1 MTEKTKNFDKAL
13 NAYQKAEDLM
23 VKAIE
28 KECRSILK
36 TTKTRQNTMIMFE
49 DPIIAEGREFN
60 GLGFDEVNNVV
71 IGMDE
76 VDEMSV
82 AYASVEVL
90 FRICH
95 ILKNQAYYLIS

>member
-36 TTKTRQNTMIMFE
+36 TTKTRQNTVITFE
-49 DPIIAEGREFN
+49 DPIIAEGRELN
-60 GLGFDEVNNVV
+60 GLGFDDVNNIV
-71 IGMDE
+71 IIMEE
-76 VDEMSV
+76 VDEVAV
-82 AYASVEVL
+82 AYASIDIL

>member
-1 MTEKTKNFDKAL
+1 MIEKTKNFDKAL

-49 DPIIAEGREFN
+49 DPIIAEGRELN

-71 IGMDE
+71 ISMEE
-76 VDEMSV
+76 VDEVSV
-82 AYASVEVL
+82 AYASIDVL
-90 FRICH
+90 FRI
-95 ILKNQAYYLIS
+95 

>member
-36 TTKTRQNTMIMFE
+36 TAKTRQNTTIMFE
-49 DPIIAEGREFN
+49 DPIIAEGRELN
-60 GLGFDEVNNVV
+60 GLEFDDVNNIV
-71 IGMDE
+71 ICME
-76 VDEMSV
+76 KVDEMPV
-82 AYASVEVL
+82 AYASINVL

-95 ILKNQAYYLIS
+95 ILKNQAFYLIS

>member
-13 NAYQKAEDLM
+13 NAYQNAEDLM
-23 VKAIE
+23 AKAIE

-36 TTKTRQNTMIMFE
+36 TKKTRQNTMIMFE
-49 DPIIAEGREFN
+49 NPIIAEGREFN
-60 GLGFDEVNNVV
+60 GLWFDEVNNVV
-71 IGMDE
+71 IGMEE

-82 AYASVEVL
+82 AYASINVL
-90 FRICH
+90 FRIRH